1 MAKRSSSLAD
11 LDIEQEGLAQ
21 QDGLA
26 ARLARHRGLVPAP
39 ATQAAQTP
47 VAQELRQATTPSL
60 SKSPTDPNAW
70 RRGKALLQV
79 ALPEDI
85 HVELAI
91 IAKRRRMTLS
101 QVTKEALNSWL
112 ETHGH
117 HIRIPD

>member
-26 ARLARHRGLVPAP
+26 ERLAKQRGHQIEPAS
-39 ATQAAQTP
+39 TP
-47 VAQELRQATTPSL
+47 VRQEVIAASAPTRQRAPS
-60 SKSPTDPNAW
+60 DPNSW

-91 IAKRRRMTLS
+91 IAKRRRLTLS
-101 QVTKEALNSWL
+101 QVTKQALNDWL
-112 ETHGH
+112 SSHGH